1 MGIKDIRVTLTLSE
15 SSKVDQT
22 LNGNKV
28 INFAKVADL
37 IKKGEAC
44 IRAISE
50 DEIVIFVVGEVSM
63 FI

>member
-1 MGIKDIRVTLTLSE
+1 MGIKDIRVTHSE
-15 SSKVDQT
+15 SSKADQT

-37 IKKGEAC
+37 INKGEAC
-44 IRAISE
+44 IKAIDE